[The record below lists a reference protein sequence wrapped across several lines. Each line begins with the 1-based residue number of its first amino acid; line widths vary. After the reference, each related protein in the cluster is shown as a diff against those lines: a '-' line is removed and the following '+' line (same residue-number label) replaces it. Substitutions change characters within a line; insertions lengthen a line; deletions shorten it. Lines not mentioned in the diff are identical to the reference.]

1 MTTERIKEIQQTTGY
16 PDSATSI
23 IASLERS
30 RTRSNR
36 LEKPVM
42 QKIADFTTSELMIKM
57 NEILEEYPAQGNYA
71 EDGRYTYPDRWSAL
85 LKYIKEKR

>member
-1 MTTERIKEIQQTTGY
+1 MKKKTLKPKLTEAKAKVNVETVVR
-16 PDSATSI
+16 
-23 IASLERS
+23 
-30 RTRSNR
+30 
-36 LEKPVM
+36 
-42 QKIADFTTSELMIKM
+42 QKNADFTTSELMIKM